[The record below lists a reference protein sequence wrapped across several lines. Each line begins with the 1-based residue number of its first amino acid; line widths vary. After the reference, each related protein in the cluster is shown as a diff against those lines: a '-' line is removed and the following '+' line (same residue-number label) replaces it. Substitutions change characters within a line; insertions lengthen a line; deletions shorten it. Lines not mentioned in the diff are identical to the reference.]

1 MTPGDPLNPECSPVP
16 EHAPPPDRELLLQ
29 TLRPIVPVLS
39 PDAVVCDLTAAY
51 LWGVDLT
58 DPDERITR
66 RPPRVALPPGTAL
79 RGLPV
84 AVRREV
90 VPPADRVVLAGIPVT
105 SAARTAAEMTARAPS
120 VPMAT
125 ARIDAFLARGLVDR
139 GRVLRYRHLFT
150 EAHAKR
156 LRTAV
161 DYASPLSQSPA
172 ESWLRAVI
180 RQTGL
185 PPPQVQCPVP
195 VSVPV
200 SASVRQRTFHADLG
214 WPRYR
219 LAVEYDSLLHH
230 SGQRPE
236 HRDRSR
242 YALMRA
248 ADWQV
253 VPVTVYMLQC
263 HTREL
268 LTRIRDELVDR
279 GWECPPEDLDRIRR
293 RIRGFGSRPPRL
305 R

>member
-1 MTPGDPLNPECSPVP
+1 MTRDPLDTESPP
-16 EHAPPPDRELLLQ
+16 APAHEPLPDRGLLLR

-39 PDAVVCDLTAAY
+39 PHAVVRDLTAAY

-58 DPDERITR
+58 GPEEHITR
-66 RPPRVALPPGTAL
+66 SPPRVALPPGTPL

-90 VPPADRVVLAGIPVT
+90 VPAADRVVVEGIPVT
-105 SAARTAAEMTARAPS
+105 SAARTAAEVTARAPS

-125 ARIDAFLARGLVDR
+125 ARIDAFLSRGLAAPE
-139 GRVLRYRHLFT
+139 RVLGYRHLFT
-150 EAHAKR
+150 EAHFRR

-161 DYASPLSQSPA
+161 GYASPLSRSPA

-180 RQTGL
+180 LQAGL
-185 PPPQVQCPVP
+185 PPPQAQCPVR
-195 VSVPV
+195 VHH
-200 SASVRQRTFHADLG
+200 RTLHADLG

-230 SGQRPE
+230 SGPRME
-236 HRDRSR
+236 RRDRAR
-242 YALMRA
+242 YTLMRA

-253 VPVTVYMLQC
+253 VPVTIHMLQC
-263 HTREL
+263 HAPKL
-268 LTRIRDELVDR
+268 LTRIRDELAAR
-279 GWECPPEDLDRIRR
+279 GWECPHGERERIRR
-293 RIRGFGSRPPRL
+293 RIRGFERRPPRL